1 MKDLILVHGADHHQ
15 SFSLPGLYFTSM
27 STCKVFCHIYI
38 NYLTIFYF
46 QVGDSIVSKGKET
59 LERAI
64 KLVETTPKW
73 KARVIYGDTDS
84 LFILLSGKSRYDAF
98 KIGAEIADAVTA
110 TNPSPVKL
118 KFEKVLQPC
127 ILQVFN

>member
-1 MKDLILVHGADHHQ
+1 
-15 SFSLPGLYFTSM
+15 M